1 MLDQTSQWYKLQYPD
16 CFVNEEQRM
25 IQKLFADFVD
35 KEIMPVRDKID
46 DDLTHDETI
55 TPILKK
61 LQVDLGCQADMIPKD
76 YGGNQNFGMVAATL
90 KGEQLARGDW
100 GITLH
105 TACTNWGLTP
115 ATTAY
120 LFPSSPV
127 AKAWGKAVFDAF
139 AAKFVGNELRVACFN
154 MAESESACD
163 IENHTNEARLVHTR
177 AELRGDEWVING
189 VKHWATNS
197 GIADLNL
204 VVCNM
209 DPKSGIDG
217 FVLIY
222 VPEPWP
228 GLSHGKFEVKC
239 GVQADR
245 NTSTYFDDVRVPREW
260 GIQGPEAWNMFLNQL
275 VSAVALQSTSSVGML
290 QGAFDVLLEYTG
302 QRVVGGKPVRQH
314 LSTAMFL
321 GEMASVIS
329 VARAAV
335 LELNHEFD
343 HREIYGSRITDSALA
358 KARSVQTW
366 IARSAPELILRGM
379 EFMGSYGYVREN
391 HYEKYYRDAAALKL
405 VLGGVQLGYFSVCR
419 QFYDLDFSSFGPGRL
434 QAPVGSKK
442 G

>member
-25 IQKLFADFVD
+25 IQKLFADFTD
-35 KEIMPVRDKID
+35 REIMPVRDKID
-46 DDLTHDETI
+46 DDVTHDEI
-55 TPILKK
+55 VTPILKK
-61 LQVDLGCQADMIPKD
+61 LQVDLGCQADMIPRD
-76 YGGNQNFGMVAATL
+76 YGGNENFGMVSAAL

-115 ATTAY
+115 AAAAY
-120 LFPSSPV
+120 LFPSSPA
-127 AKAWGKAVFDAF
+127 AKAWSRAVLDAF

-177 AELRGDEWVING
+177 AELRGNEWVING

-217 FVLIY
+217 FALIY

-245 NTSTYFDDVRVPREW
+245 NTSTYFDGVRVPREW

-275 VSAVALQSTSSVGML
+275 VSAVALQATSSVGML

-302 QRVVGGKPVRQH
+302 QRVVGGKPIRQH

-343 HREIYGSRITDSALA
+343 RREIYGSRITDSAVA

-366 IARSAPELILRGM
+366 IARTAPELILRGM

-391 HYEKYYRDAAALKL
+391 NYEKYYRDSAALKL

-419 QFYDLDFSSFGPGRL
+419 QFYDLDFSSFGSGKIN
-434 QAPVGSKK
+434 A
-442 G
+442 